1 MIKTPGICFFVLVTA
16 ALILYVLIF
25 VLRLRAT
32 RYGSAMCIQSLF
44 SYQLLEECDQIS
56 CIISI
61 GSTTSKDMN
70 LFSWV
75 LKYFTELPYE
85 EVMGILKIGI
95 LSLIVW
101 EVLLDMNAHGEFLME
116 KVQFI
121 EVEDDGGIYKPL

>member
-1 MIKTPGICFFVLVTA
+1 
-16 ALILYVLIF
+16 
-25 VLRLRAT
+25 
-32 RYGSAMCIQSLF
+32 MCIRSSF

-85 EVMGILKIGI
+85 EVMGVLKIGI

-101 EVLLDMNAHGEFLME
+101 EVLLDRNAHGEFLME

-121 EVEDDGGIYKPL
+121 EVEDDRGIYEPL

>member
-1 MIKTPGICFFVLVTA
+1 MTA

-75 LKYFTELPYE
+75 LTYFTELPYE
-85 EVMGILKIGI
+85 EVMGVLKIGI

-101 EVLLDMNAHGEFLME
+101 EVLLDWNAHGEFLME